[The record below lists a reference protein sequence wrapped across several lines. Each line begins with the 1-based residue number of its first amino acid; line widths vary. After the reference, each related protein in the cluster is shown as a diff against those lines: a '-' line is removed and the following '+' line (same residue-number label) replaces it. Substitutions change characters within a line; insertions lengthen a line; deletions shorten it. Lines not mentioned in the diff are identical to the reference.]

1 MFAGVGNFWRG
12 QHQYNCAPV
21 ESSDNTEVILKKK
34 KKIKLDS
41 AWKLLKCS
49 QLQDPALPLLKSIVK
64 LLCVAV
70 GGSVNVLLC
79 VYRAKDELY
88 KWPRC
93 IKSVRVSFLG
103 WDSVQKLKFVFLKK
117 QTSKTKTNPKNLIRQ

>member
-1 MFAGVGNFWRG
+1 MFAGVGNFRRG

-21 ESSDNTEVILKKK
+21 ESSDNTEVILKKN
-34 KKIKLDS
+34 IKLNS

-64 LLCVAV
+64 LPCVAV

-79 VYRAKDELY
+79 VYRAKYELY

-103 WDSVQKLKFVFLKK
+103 WDSVQKLKFVLKK
-117 QTSKTKTNPKNLIRQ
+117 PTKTKQNKNKPKKLGQ